1 MIGEECTLADEYVQ
15 GFVLDQF
22 EDVSIKREEMANFG
36 HPPPPPNTNPSSN
49 TNCNNNNNNNNNNNE
64 EEINQNSVQTIP
76 PQFQRLPPMPLPI
89 PSPMVIQSPPHHLL
103 TPPEHDNYH
112 HHSLHH
118 HHHHHSVV
126 KASST
131 NLIMYQNIPGTPP
144 DTPPVSN
151 SPSPQAGYMEHQ
163 PMYPHIQPVPKNPPY
178 NDMIWQPMSDRRNRH
193 EPLDLRPNCNGD
205 SVAEIQNWNVMQQ
218 HTHTSVIASNG
229 KRFLHTDYIH
239 HRHQLIQNQASS
251 PFGKPLVCNSGLIS
265 PASTS
270 SRTNSVSGRST
281 SRNNLSNGNDCS
293 LDDDTLVTLSVRDLN
308 LRLKSYPREEV
319 VKLKQKRRTLKN
331 RGYAQN
337 CRSKRVLQKTELEM
351 NNRKLETEINTLQN
365 KLRETMQEL
374 EIYKR
379 RCEMF
384 MVENSHRNRRS
395 AVHTTNEYI

>member
-218 HTHTSVIASNG
+218 HTHTSVIASN
-229 KRFLHTDYIH
+229 
-239 HRHQLIQNQASS
+239 
-251 PFGKPLVCNSGLIS
+251 
-265 PASTS
+265 
-270 SRTNSVSGRST
+270 
-281 SRNNLSNGNDCS
+281 
-293 LDDDTLVTLSVRDLN
+293 DDDTLVTLSVRDLN